1 MASSWTLEQVPKAA
15 LVVLFILLIGGGLIY
30 AFLLPWVKELFK
42 IEEDDKIEINEVK
55 KSFDEF
61 INNIEKCSNTKGDCK
76 CTNEIRR
83 FPKSYNFVIEKGGKR
98 AYLVKKNNEIIAERT
113 LSYGGNCLVNYKNKL
128 LYGSFVDS
136 DFNFSFDKPDKVIL
150 SYNLNNKEIKEE
162 ALSIFKFYNGDLCIV
177 TNKIYSKSFFW
188 FGGNKKEVDILL
200 NANVCKIT

>member
-42 IEEDDKIEINEVK
+42 IGDDDKIEISEVK
-55 KSFDEF
+55 RSFDEF
-61 INNIEKCSNTKGDCK
+61 ISNIEKCSNTKGDCK
-76 CTNEIRR
+76 CANEIRR

-113 LSYGGNCLVNYKNKL
+113 LSYSGNCLVNYKNRI
-128 LYGSFVDS
+128 LYASSLNS
-136 DFNFSFDKPDKVIL
+136 DFNFSFDKPDKVIM

-188 FGGNKKEVDILL
+188 FGGNKEEVDILL